1 MADFEIKIDKG
12 IPLPEDTRSRAN
24 YPFADME
31 VGDSIFI
38 PLEEGDNAQ
47 RMKNRLSQATRT
59 FGKKQDPEQHFI
71 IRYRL
76 EKIGVG
82 DREQSGVR
90 IWRKD

>member
-1 MADFEIKIDKG
+1 MADLKIKIDKG
-12 IPLPEDTRSRAN
+12 VPLPDDTRSTSN

-31 VGDSIFI
+31 VGASIFI

-82 DREQSGVR
+82 DREHSGVR

>member
-1 MADFEIKIDKG
+1 MADLKIKIDKDV
-12 IPLPEDTRSRAN
+12 PLPDDTRSRSN

-59 FGKKQDPEQHFI
+59 FGKKQDPEQLLPHGI
-71 IRYRL
+71 PGIRVALLFEGNR
-76 EKIGVG
+76 
-82 DREQSGVR
+82 
-90 IWRKD
+90 

>member
-12 IPLPEDTRSRAN
+12 IPLPEDTRSRSN

-47 RMKNRLSQATRT
+47 REKPLSQATPDVLVKNKT
-59 FGKKQDPEQHFI
+59 MSSI
-71 IRYRL
+71 L
-76 EKIGVG
+76 
-82 DREQSGVR
+82 
-90 IWRKD
+90 